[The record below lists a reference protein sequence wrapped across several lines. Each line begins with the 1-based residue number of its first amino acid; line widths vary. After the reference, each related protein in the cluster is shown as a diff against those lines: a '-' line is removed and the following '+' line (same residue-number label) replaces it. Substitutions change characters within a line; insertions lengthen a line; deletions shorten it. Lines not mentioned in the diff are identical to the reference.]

1 MSALYDLIDKVAET
15 NPQLA
20 KAIANEVKAYTD
32 RRPFGLNFE
41 RHTPENVRLY
51 GRRARKG
58 DLVNILPPRGSFEKT
73 DNKVAWRVSALN
85 GDTATLTRQVNDEHL
100 TESASTAD
108 LVVLSEFD
116 KPIFPGLK
124 KTGEIQRGGDKPY
137 QVVINGENYHALKAL
152 LYPYE
157 EKVDCIYIDPPYN
170 TGAHDWK
177 YNNDYVDSN
186 DAYQHSKWLAMME
199 RRLKLAKRLLNPK
212 DSVLI
217 VTIDEKEYLRL
228 GLLLEQT
235 FPSARIQMITAVINP
250 SGSSRGS
257 MFSRSDEYIFIVF
270 IGEAEVQ
277 PTTEDMLHERII
289 ERPVRWDG
297 LARRGA
303 TGKRSARPNL
313 FYPVYFSLADGSY
326 QGVGDAPDL
335 NVQRN
340 NLPVPEGCFAV
351 FPIAANGEE
360 ATWGVQPSTFID
372 KQSKGYIKFGPWKPA
387 SHKRAIYHLQE
398 GTIRQIENGSI
409 EVQGKDEDGTLILG
423 TLDKPIRPM
432 TTWTKKD
439 FSAGDYGSTLLR
451 SFIPKR
457 SFPFPKSLYAVEDT
471 LRFFVANKPNAL
483 ILDFFAGSGTTAHA
497 VMRLN
502 HQDNGCRRCIC
513 VTNNEVSEDEGK
525 KLTKAEHRQGDAEWE
540 QHGICEYISK
550 PRIKAA
556 IIGETP
562 DGTPIKGNYKFSD
575 EFPMSD
581 GFEENAVFYDL
592 TYEDEINVELDHA
605 FEAIAPLLW
614 LRAGSEG
621 RCIAERR
628 KDYDI
633 ADTYAVLFDYRYS
646 RQFLQDLG
654 EHDGSIRLVCIVTD
668 QDSRYQDVAMQLPDG
683 VEPLRLYESYLR
695 SFKIN
700 QGED

>member
-157 EKVDCIYIDPPYN
+157 GKVDCIYIDPPYN

-250 SGSSRGS
+250 SGSG
-257 MFSRSDEYIFIVF
+257 
-270 IGEAEVQ
+270 
-277 PTTEDMLHERII
+277 
-289 ERPVRWDG
+289 PV
-297 LARRGA
+297 
-303 TGKRSARPNL
+303 
-313 FYPVYFSLADGSY
+313 SLS
-326 QGVGDAPDL
+326 V
-335 NVQRN
+335 
-340 NLPVPEGCFAV
+340 
-351 FPIAANGEE
+351 
-360 ATWGVQPSTFID
+360 
-372 KQSKGYIKFGPWKPA
+372 
-387 SHKRAIYHLQE
+387 
-398 GTIRQIENGSI
+398 
-409 EVQGKDEDGTLILG
+409 
-423 TLDKPIRPM
+423 
-432 TTWTKKD
+432 
-439 FSAGDYGSTLLR
+439 
-451 SFIPKR
+451 
-457 SFPFPKSLYAVEDT
+457 
-471 LRFFVANKPNAL
+471 
-483 ILDFFAGSGTTAHA
+483 
-497 VMRLN
+497 
-502 HQDNGCRRCIC
+502 
-513 VTNNEVSEDEGK
+513 
-525 KLTKAEHRQGDAEWE
+525 
-540 QHGICEYISK
+540 
-550 PRIKAA
+550 
-556 IIGETP
+556 
-562 DGTPIKGNYKFSD
+562 
-575 EFPMSD
+575 
-581 GFEENAVFYDL
+581 
-592 TYEDEINVELDHA
+592 
-605 FEAIAPLLW
+605 
-614 LRAGSEG
+614 
-621 RCIAERR
+621 
-628 KDYDI
+628 
-633 ADTYAVLFDYRYS
+633 
-646 RQFLQDLG
+646 
-654 EHDGSIRLVCIVTD
+654 
-668 QDSRYQDVAMQLPDG
+668 
-683 VEPLRLYESYLR
+683 
-695 SFKIN
+695 
-700 QGED
+700 